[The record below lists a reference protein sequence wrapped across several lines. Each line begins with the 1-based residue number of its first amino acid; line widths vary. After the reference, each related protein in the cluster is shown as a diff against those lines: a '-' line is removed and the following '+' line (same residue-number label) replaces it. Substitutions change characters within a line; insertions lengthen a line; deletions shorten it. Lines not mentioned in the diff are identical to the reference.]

1 MVESTEGPVELS
13 ERWRQGPLVVAFMR
27 HFGCP
32 FCREQLIDLD
42 RAHDDIRGAGGEVV
56 CVFQYR
62 AAPTRNFCRQR
73 GVDLDC
79 LGDPER
85 QAYGAVGLERGSARD
100 LYSPRLSIALV
111 RAARKGAFSGKPE
124 GDARQMPGT
133 FVVGRDGRLAL
144 AHYNRDQGQNPKT
157 EDILEAVRS
166 AA

>member
-1 MVESTEGPVELS
+1 
-13 ERWRQGPLVVAFMR
+13 MR

-42 RAHDDIRGAGGEVV
+42 RAQDDIQAAGGDVV

-62 AAPTRNFCRQR
+62 AEPTRNFCRQR

-85 QAYGAVGLERGSARD
+85 EAYGAVGLERGSVGQ

-111 RAARKGAFSGKPE
+111 RAARKGARTGKPE
-124 GDARQMPGT
+124 GDTRQMPGT
-133 FVVGRDGRLAL
+133 FVVGRDGRVAM
-144 AHYNRDQGQNPKT
+144 AHYNRDQGENPKT
-157 EDILEAVRS
+157 ERILEAVRS
-166 AA
+166 AS